1 MSAPAAATA
10 APASNASP
18 INLLMKRA
26 DLIFT
31 VALFA
36 TVMLLIV
43 PVPPFMLDVLLAL
56 SIGLSLLVL
65 LVIVYV
71 KDPPEFSGF
80 PTILLGLTLYRL
92 ALNICSTRL
101 ILTKGHAGNIIE
113 SFGHFV
119 IQGNYIVGFVVFLI
133 LILIN
138 FVVITKGAGRIAEV
152 SARFTLDALPGKQ
165 MAIDAELNAG
175 IIDEVAASA
184 RRVKVQKEAD
194 FYGSMDG
201 ASKFVRGDAV
211 AGILITVVNVIGGFA
226 IGVFQ
231 MDLSLADSLQ
241 KFNLLSI
248 GDGLVAQIPA
258 LIISVAAGLLVTR
271 ASESTNLGT
280 QIGRQLVR
288 YPRALGIAA
297 GMLGVFGL
305 MPGMPILPFF
315 LLGGIAGYVAWT
327 LKKQQP
333 GDIAEAL
340 PDGTARPAAKGGKA
354 GAAGAK
360 DAPAQTGPKG
370 MPEDIRKLI
379 ELDVFAIEIGY
390 GLLPLAD
397 TTKGGDLLSRV
408 TGVRKTLAREK
419 GILVPPVSVRDNLEL
434 EPNDYRF
441 LLRGKTIA
449 RGTVMPGR
457 SMAMNVSGSNVRLRG
472 VPTREP
478 VFNLDAT
485 WITDDEKKTA
495 ELNGYT
501 VVDPSSVMITHLSE
515 TLKTH
520 AHLLLGRQDV
530 QTLVDHLKETHPALV
545 AELLPDL
552 VNLGIIQRVLQNLLR
567 ENISILNLPLILE
580 CIGDFAAL
588 TKNPDDLSELVRRRL
603 GLYFVP
609 EYECRPGVIKAL
621 TLDPRLEQ
629 LLATKIH
636 RTPSEVGLALDP
648 ATGDHLVNELNQRAT
663 ELVQQG
669 LTAALVVSTEIRLPI
684 KRFFEPSLPRLAVLS
699 FQELPQAT
707 EVENIGFIPMPPH
720 LNRSAAVPLEAKTAA
735 CDELRNEAFSFFC
748 SRGR

>member
-1 MSAPAAATA
+1 
-10 APASNASP
+10 
-18 INLLMKRA
+18 MKRA

-31 VALFA
+31 GALFG
-36 TVMLLIV
+36 TVLLLIV
-43 PVPPFMLDVLLAL
+43 PVPPFFLDGLLAL
-56 SIGLSLLVL
+56 SIGLSLMVL

-101 ILTKGHAGNIIE
+101 ILTKGHAGAIID
-113 SFGHFV
+113 SFGNFV

-133 LILIN
+133 LIVIN

-175 IIDEVAASA
+175 IIDEVTATA

-194 FYGSMDG
+194 FYGAMDG

-211 AGILITVVNVIGGFA
+211 AGILITLVNIIGGFA

-231 MDLSLADSLQ
+231 MDLSLAESLQ
-241 KFNLLSI
+241 KFTLLSI

-258 LIISVAAGLLVTR
+258 LIISVAAGILVTR
-271 ASESTNLGT
+271 ASENTNLGN
-280 QIGRQLVR
+280 QIGRQLLR
-288 YPRALGIAA
+288 YPRAIAIAA
-297 GMLGVFGL
+297 GMLAVFGL
-305 MPGMPILPFF
+305 MPGMPVVPFF
-315 LLGGIAGYVAWT
+315 ALAGIIGYVAY
-327 LKKQQP
+327 LIKKQM
-333 GDIAEAL
+333 AEA
-340 PDGTARPAAKGGKA
+340 PPEAAPAP
-354 GAAGAK
+354 AGAK
-360 DAPAQTGPKG
+360 VAKSAQPGSKEAGPSPAKPGG
-370 MPEDIRKLI
+370 GASEDLRKLI

-397 TTKGGDLLSRV
+397 VAKGGDLLTRV
-408 TGVRKTLAREK
+408 TGVRRSLAREK

-441 LLRGKTIA
+441 LLRGKPVA
-449 RGTVMPGR
+449 RGSVIPGR
-457 SMAMNVSGSNVRLRG
+457 WMAMNVSGSNVRLRG

-478 VFNLDAT
+478 VFNLEAT
-485 WITDDEKKTA
+485 WIAEEEKKTA

-515 TLKTH
+515 TLKSI

-530 QTLVDHLKETHPALV
+530 QSLVDHVKESNPALV

-567 ENISILNLPLILE
+567 EHISIINLPLILE
-580 CIGDFAAL
+580 GIGDFAPL

-603 GLYFVP
+603 GMYFVP
-609 EYECRPGVIKAL
+609 EYECRPGIVKAL

-629 LLATKIH
+629 VLVGKVH
-636 RTPSEVGLALDP
+636 RSASDVGLALDP
-648 ATGDHLVNELNQRAT
+648 ATGHHLLSELNQRTA

-669 LTAALVVSTEIRLPI
+669 LPAALVVSTEVRLPL
-684 KRFFEPSLPRLAVLS
+684 KRFFEPSLPRLVVLA
-699 FQELPQAT
+699 FQELPAS
-707 EVENIGFIPMPPH
+707 VEIENAGFVALPSH
-720 LNRSAAVPLEAKTAA
+720 LNRTDNKVAVAA
-735 CDELRNEAFSFFC
+735 
-748 SRGR
+748 

>member
-1 MSAPAAATA
+1 
-10 APASNASP
+10 
-18 INLLMKRA
+18 MKRA

-31 VALFA
+31 AALFG
-36 TVMLLIV
+36 TVLLLIV
-43 PVPPFMLDVLLAL
+43 PVPPFLLDLLLAL
-56 SIGLSLLVL
+56 SIGMSLLVL
-65 LVIVYV
+65 LVIIYV

-80 PTILLGLTLYRL
+80 PTILLGLTLFRL

-175 IIDEVAASA
+175 IIDETAATT
-184 RRVKVQKEAD
+184 RRQKIQKEAD

-211 AGILITVVNVIGGFA
+211 AGILITLVNVIGGFA

-231 MDLSLADSLQ
+231 MDLSLAESLQ
-241 KFNLLSI
+241 KFTLLSI

-271 ASESTNLGT
+271 ASENTNLGT
-280 QIGRQLVR
+280 QVGRQLFR
-288 YPRALGIAA
+288 YPRALAIAA
-297 GMLGVFGL
+297 GMMGVFGL
-305 MPGMPILPFF
+305 MPGMPLIPFF
-315 LLGGIAGYVAWT
+315 MLGGMAGYIAWT
-327 LKKQQP
+327 MKKQQP
-333 GDIAEAL
+333 GDAAEVVADAMGAKGAGAKGKGGAA
-340 PDGTARPAAKGGKA
+340 DGKGTPAAPATTKA
-354 GAAGAK
+354 GA
-360 DAPAQTGPKG
+360 
-370 MPEDIRKLI
+370 EDLRRLI

-397 TTKGGDLLSRV
+397 VAKGGDLLSRV

-434 EPNDYRF
+434 EQNDYRF

-449 RGTVMPGR
+449 RGSVMPGR
-457 SMAMNVSGSNVRLRG
+457 WMAMNVSGSNVRLRG

-478 VFNLDAT
+478 VFNLEAT
-485 WITDDEKKTA
+485 WIAEDEKKTA

-515 TLKTH
+515 TLKSV

-530 QTLVDHLKETHPALV
+530 QTLLDHVKETHPALIT
-545 AELLPDL
+545 ELLPDL
-552 VNLGIIQRVLQNLLR
+552 VNLGVIQRVLQNLLR

-580 CIGDFAAL
+580 GIGDFASL

-629 LLATKIH
+629 LIATKVH

-648 ATGDHLVNELNQRAT
+648 ATGHHLLNELNQRSA

-669 LTAALVVSTEIRLPI
+669 MAATLVVSTEIRLPI
-684 KRFFEPSLPRLAVLS
+684 KRFFEPSMPRLVVLS
-699 FQELPQAT
+699 FQELPGST
-707 EVENIGFIPMPPH
+707 EIENAGFIPMPGN
-720 LNRSAAVPLEAKTAA
+720 LLREARVAA
-735 CDELRNEAFSFFC
+735 
-748 SRGR
+748 